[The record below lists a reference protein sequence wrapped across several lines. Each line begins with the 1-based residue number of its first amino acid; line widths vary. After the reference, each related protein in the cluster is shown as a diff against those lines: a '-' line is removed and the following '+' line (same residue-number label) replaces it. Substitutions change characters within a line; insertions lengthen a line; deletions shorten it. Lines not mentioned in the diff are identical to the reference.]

1 MMRFNNLCAGIK
13 SRLFGRFSRRVLASV
28 VIIFVIL
35 MLTEYLQKN
44 VNNGLFKDL
53 PLLLSALVA
62 YIFYLDQK
70 KLEKVYEAKL
80 NLYQSMLM
88 ELSRNYNIPIKMLK
102 IFINSDA
109 KKIDLSDLSQAP
121 EFSLESN
128 NLVMTLLASNRAV
141 SVLTD
146 IYRKIQEVMF
156 SMTLLA
162 FKKRIGVE
170 LKEDKEDENSSEIIS
185 GFKYLLDLYLKCI
198 ISLKELHDLNIL
210 LINEMRN
217 DLEIGLIRAG
227 DIKKISESHAASVE
241 ETFKFLKA
249 LIDEVFTA
257 ALASAK
263 RREEGDQLQRAE
275 SE

>member
-1 MMRFNNLCAGIK
+1 M
-13 SRLFGRFSRRVLASV
+13 ASV
-28 VIIFVIL
+28 VIIFVVL

-44 VNNGLFKDL
+44 VNNSLFKDL

-227 DIKKISESHAASVE
+227 DIKKISESYAASVE
-241 ETFKFLKA
+241 ETFNFLKA

>member
-1 MMRFNNLCAGIK
+1 
-13 SRLFGRFSRRVLASV
+13 LASV

-80 NLYQSMLM
+80 DLYQSMLM
-88 ELSRNYNIPIKMLK
+88 ELSRNYNIPVKMLK

-170 LKEDKEDENSSEIIS
+170 LKEDKEDKEDKDDENSSEIIS